1 MAKKP
6 TIGVLSLQGDVEEHL
21 HALRAADAKARG
33 VKTSD
38 DLEKVD
44 GLVMPGGESTTLAIV
59 LERFGLVKPLRA
71 IAARGTPIWGTCM
84 GMIMMARSV
93 VGSPQPTLGFLDIE
107 VKRNA
112 FGRQVESA
120 ELRLHIDGIEGKPFP
135 GVFIRAPWIERA
147 GRDARILATVND
159 KGVMVRQGTFLGTSF
174 HPELTNDIRVHRY
187 FVEMVEQAL
196 VKG

>member
-1 MAKKP
+1 MSKK
-6 TIGVLSLQGDVEEHL
+6 TVIGVLSLQGDVDEHI
-21 HALRAADAKARG
+21 HALRNADAKARG

-71 IAARGTPIWGTCM
+71 LAARGTPIWGTCM

-93 VGSPQPTLGFLDIE
+93 VGSAQPTLGFLDIE

-112 FGRQVESA
+112 FGRQVESS
-120 ELRLHIDGIEGKPFP
+120 ELRLNIDGIDGKPFP

-147 GRDARILATVND
+147 GRDAKILARVND
-159 KGVMVRQGTFLGTSF
+159 KGVMVRQGAFLGTSF
-174 HPELTNDIRVHRY
+174 HPELTDDARVHRY
-187 FVEMVEQAL
+187 FVEMVERVL
-196 VKG
+196 GKG